1 MITNSN
7 RAAPSRLRVVFCL
20 LFAISAGLVV
30 LAGIA
35 SSRAIDQGGSAS
47 PEDDGK
53 RIAGGAD
60 ISPERFREP
69 MSQRVEDDAFHL
81 KIAPW
86 VIEHTANGQ
95 RAEFIVVLTDQADLS
110 GAAALTTKMEKGRY
124 VYHAL
129 RNKSWATQT
138 PILQWLRDRGI
149 EHQSFY
155 IVNAILVRGSRE
167 VAEALAS
174 RQDVARIEGN
184 LQIKNILPQRIQSL
198 MGRRQSSDRRRL
210 SPA

>member
-7 RAAPSRLRVVFCL
+7 RAASSRLRVVFCL

-69 MSQRVEDDAFHL
+69 ISQRVEDNAFHL

-86 VIEHTANGQ
+86 VFEHTANGQ
-95 RAEFIVVLTDQADLS
+95 RAEFIVVLADQADLS
-110 GAAALTTKMEKGRY
+110 GA
-124 VYHAL
+124 
-129 RNKSWATQT
+129 
-138 PILQWLRDRGI
+138 
-149 EHQSFY
+149 
-155 IVNAILVRGSRE
+155 
-167 VAEALAS
+167 
-174 RQDVARIEGN
+174 
-184 LQIKNILPQRIQSL
+184 QI
-198 MGRRQSSDRRRL
+198 
-210 SPA
+210 